1 MAGMTREEAE
11 DALAMYGPDDLAFA
25 VTHAAKHQVDPVW
38 RAALEEAQAREGG
51 GGKKSRD
58 HRRGRRG

>member
-1 MAGMTREEAE
+1 MAGMTAEEAE

-25 VTHAAKHQVDPVW
+25 LSYAARTQVDPVW
-38 RAALEEAQAREGG
+38 RVALALAKAREGG
-51 GGKKSRD
+51 GGPKSRE